1 MKNINQIIDFIKNEY
16 NNESYVP
23 LHRPIFMGNEKEY
36 LNYCIDSSYVSS
48 VGNYVTDFE
57 KSLADYCGVKY
68 AVACVNGTNA
78 LHLSLLSLNI
88 KNNDEVITQPISF
101 IATANSIL
109 YSGAKPIFIDVDL
122 ATMSLCPKKL
132 EEFLM
137 NNTYSKDNI
146 CFNKISGN
154 PIRACIPVHIFGRSC
169 LIEEIS
175 EICKKYN
182 IELIEDAAEA
192 LGSFYKTKHL
202 GSFGRIGMISF
213 NGNKIITTGGGGA
226 IITNDKKIAQKI
238 KHLSTQAKISHPWD
252 YFHDELGYNYRMP
265 NINAAI
271 GLAQLENLDFFV
283 SKKRLL
289 SRKYKK
295 LFSRL
300 KIKFFKER
308 KYEKSNYW
316 LNCILLKDLSE
327 RNKFLEITNSN
338 NLQCRPI
345 WGLINEMPHF
355 KIYQCE
361 NIDNSKWLS
370 ERIVCIP
377 SSVNL

>member
-1 MKNINQIIDFIKNEY
+1 M
-16 NNESYVP
+16 
-23 LHRPIFMGNEKEY
+23 
-36 LNYCIDSSYVSS
+36 
-48 VGNYVTDFE
+48 
-57 KSLADYCGVKY
+57 SLD
-68 AVACVNGTNA
+68 
-78 LHLSLLSLNI
+78 I

-122 ATMSLCPKKL
+122 ATMSLCPK
-132 EEFLM
+132 
-137 NNTYSKDNI
+137 I
-146 CFNKISGN
+146 CTGIQ
-154 PIRACIPVHIFGRSC
+154 A

-265 NINAAI
+265 NINAAL
-271 GLAQLENLDFFV
+271 GLAQLENLDLFV

-289 SRKYKK
+289 STKYNK
-295 LFSRL
+295 LFSSL

-327 RNKFLEITNSN
+327 RNKFLESK
-338 NLQCRPI
+338 
-345 WGLINEMPHF
+345 F
-355 KIYQCE
+355 K
-361 NIDNSKWLS
+361 
-370 ERIVCIP
+370 
-377 SSVNL
+377 